1 MTNNSFYFDRY
12 CKIGGWFIF
21 LHPYRYQELLT
32 KHGNLDKL
40 AQVDLRPP
48 DSVKCKVHFE
58 NQTKELYINIK
69 QSCKEFK
76 SSMKEFTGLP
86 GSKIML
92 FYQRNYS
99 NAQVGIAGETHGP
112 THMCFDELR
121 LPNKILYTLNVED
134 GDEFFLD
141 KK

>member
-1 MTNNSFYFDRY
+1 MFNLDNYS
-12 CKIGGWFIF
+12 KIGGWFIF
-21 LHPYRYQELLT
+21 LHPYRYQELLA

-48 DSVKCKVHFE
+48 DSAKCKVHFQ
-58 NQTKELYINIK
+58 NQTKEFNINTK

-86 GSKIML
+86 GSKLRL
-92 FYQRNYS
+92 FYQRNYE
-99 NAQVGIAGETHGP
+99 AEKA
-112 THMCFDELR
+112 DERQCHIEELIF
-121 LPNKILYTLNVED
+121 PNKKLYALNVQD
-134 GDEFFLD
+134 GDEFILD